1 MQNTNLS
8 SRQADQLV
16 FIGAVLF
23 FLGLLTGLLIPAL
36 ANPRMALSSHLEGV
50 MNGILLMVL
59 GALWS
64 KVQLDDKWLKFV
76 FYLLLFGSFANW
88 GGILFAAIS
97 DSGAML
103 NIAAEGKMGSVG
115 EELIVNTLLISL
127 SLAML
132 IAFVIIIK
140 GLWNNLKQNND
151 HS

>member
-1 MQNTNLS
+1 MQHTKINR
-8 SRQADQLV
+8 RQSDQLV

-23 FLGLLTGLLIPAL
+23 FLGLITGLLIPAL

-59 GALWS
+59 GSVWP
-64 KVQLDDKWLKFV
+64 KVQLQSKWMKLA

-115 EELIVNTLLISL
+115 EEMVINTLLISL

-132 IAFVIIIK
+132 IAFMIIIT
-140 GLWNNLKQNND
+140 GFWNNLKKQND
-151 HS
+151 H